1 MKQLY
6 CRNCGAPIE
15 HKYTHRCRYCDT
27 VIFSDDIEDE
37 LEDELE
43 DDTEYIEDRI
53 EQFDNM
59 IEDMLDNMPTYH
71 LEPLKFILWMVIV
84 LNLPLIINMLLKI
97 FIGE

>member
-6 CRNCGAPIE
+6 CKNCGAPIE

-37 LEDELE
+37 LEDN
-43 DDTEYIEDRI
+43 TEYIEDRI

-59 IEDMLDNMPTYH
+59 IEDMPTYH
-71 LEPLKFILWMVIV
+71 SEVSGDVLKIVLWMGIMISS
-84 LNLPLIINMLLKI
+84 PYIIDILLKI